1 MTKNLRCSLLCIDL
15 PVQEYLQPKN
25 RQISGMCVQRF
36 RLRCSASCVCGS
48 ISKPC
53 KNNKEVVINQ
63 CQPPPSSAFERHQIA
78 LEKERESVQVNF
90 VSCAM
95 GHGLL

>member
-1 MTKNLRCSLLCIDL
+1 
-15 PVQEYLQPKN
+15 
-25 RQISGMCVQRF
+25 MCRDTG
-36 RLRCSASCVCGS
+36 LRCSASRVCGS

-63 CQPPPSSAFERHQIA
+63 HQPLPSSAFERHQIA

-90 VSCAM
+90 VSCAIGTRSALTYHHDRVM
-95 GHGLL
+95 IIIVFISRVQLLEL